1 MIGQSLAA
9 LWQGFGVAFEPHNF
23 IWSFVGVLV
32 GNLIG
37 VLPGMGPL
45 SAISILLPLTYSM
58 HAVPAILMLAGIFYG
73 SQYGGAIG
81 AILLNL
87 PCHPP
92 HAITCLDGYP
102 MAKAGRGGAALGITM
117 LSSFFAASTG
127 IILMI

>member
-9 LWQGFGVAFEPHNF
+9 LWQGFGVALEPHNF

-58 HAVPAILMLAGIFYG
+58 HAVPAILMLAGIFYE
-73 SQYGGAIG
+73 IG
-81 AILLNL
+81 RA
-87 PCHPP
+87 HV
-92 HAITCLDGYP
+92 
-102 MAKAGRGGAALGITM
+102 
-117 LSSFFAASTG
+117 
-127 IILMI
+127 